1 MVHISVLEV
10 TKSPPAQFTKCW
22 HVSRFNLVSFT
33 NPLAAGS
40 EAGNL
45 SRFNQNLTKLM
56 K

>member
-1 MVHISVLEV
+1 MKNTYGPPFSARGHQKSSSTVYEVLACIKV
-10 TKSPPAQFTKCW
+10 QA
-22 HVSRFNLVSFT
+22 
-33 NPLAAGS
+33 LAAGS